1 MLVVHY
7 KYLDTITSTITVDFK
22 KNTVRVADYVD
33 NVIDTAFGR
42 YGHNHI
48 LTIEDFYYL
57 LQQRCIP
64 SDSYLLKEPLSKEN
78 LLRLIKQTH
87 GCMASDYYSMEFVE
101 IKDIKDVSQE
111 EGIIYN
117 RLFKLIP
124 DAFKN
129 AFMPCKG
136 RHVKYKIADTWY
148 KEDYFG
154 YEAANS
160 LFSSQVLSHARDEK
174 GNRVE
179 YVPYHIEHISDKLY
193 SVSEDFLGPHGQLYS
208 LSDLYLHIRGCR
220 LLKDL
225 SMEDMF
231 LCLVSFMESELG
243 MKDAGAYLTRLLEW
257 DTFSLNTIRSAN
269 TIYIIRENDSFYP
282 APLFRFHHTWLAHL
296 AELTSTVK
304 QYEPMLTFARKHFGR
319 QLFFDMDFDY
329 ESTFRDIEN
338 YYGIG
343 LSDRLKNLYDI
354 MKHAD
359 ACAGHHAIAW

>member
-1 MLVVHY
+1 MLVIHY

-33 NVIDTAFGR
+33 DVVDTAFGR

-57 LQQRCIP
+57 LHQRCIP
-64 SDSYLLKEPLSKEN
+64 SDSYILKEPLNEEE

-111 EGIIYN
+111 EDIIYN
-117 RLFKLIP
+117 SLFKPIP

-160 LFSSQVLSHARDEK
+160 LFSSQILSRARDEK

-193 SVSEDFLGPHGQLYS
+193 SVSEDFLGFHGQLYS

-231 LCLVSFMESELG
+231 LCLVSFMENELG
-243 MKDAGAYLTRLLEW
+243 MKDAGAYLTLLLEW
-257 DTFSLNTIRSAN
+257 DAFSLNDIRSAD
-269 TIYIIRENDSFYP
+269 TIYVIRENDSFYP
-282 APLFRFHHTWLAHL
+282 APLFHFNHTWLAHL
-296 AELTSTVK
+296 AKLTSTVK
-304 QYEPMLTFARKHFGR
+304 QYEPILTFARKTFGR

-338 YYGIG
+338 YYGTG
-343 LSDRLKNLYDI
+343 LSDRLKNLYEI
-354 MKHAD
+354 RV
-359 ACAGHHAIAW
+359 CAGY